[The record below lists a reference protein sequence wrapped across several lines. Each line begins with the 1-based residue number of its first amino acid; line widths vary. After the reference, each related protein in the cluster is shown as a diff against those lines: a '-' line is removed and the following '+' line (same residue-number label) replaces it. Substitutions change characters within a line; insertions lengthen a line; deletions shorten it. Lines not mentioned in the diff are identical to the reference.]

1 MTILAKNRKA
11 FHDYEILERYEAG
24 IELLGTE
31 VKSCRARSISLAD
44 AHVRIRNGEAW
55 LYGVHIAQ
63 YTQGNRFNHE
73 PRRTRKLLLHKRE
86 LRKLAQSTQNK
97 GLTII
102 PLSFFLRRNLVKVE
116 IALCRGKAQHD
127 KREDMKRKIHQRES
141 EEAMRGY

>member
-1 MTILAKNRKA
+1 MTVLAKNRKA
-11 FHDYEILERYEAG
+11 FHDYEIIERYEAG

-55 LYGVHIAQ
+55 LYGVHIAP
-63 YTQGNRFNHE
+63 YNQGNRFNHE

-86 LRKLAQSTQNK
+86 LRKLAQSTQAK

-102 PLSFFLRRNLVKVE
+102 PLSFLLRRGIVKVE
-116 IALCRGKAQHD
+116 IALCRGKAKHD
-127 KREDMKRKIHQRES
+127 KREEMKRKVHNKEA
-141 EEAMRGY
+141 EDAMRR